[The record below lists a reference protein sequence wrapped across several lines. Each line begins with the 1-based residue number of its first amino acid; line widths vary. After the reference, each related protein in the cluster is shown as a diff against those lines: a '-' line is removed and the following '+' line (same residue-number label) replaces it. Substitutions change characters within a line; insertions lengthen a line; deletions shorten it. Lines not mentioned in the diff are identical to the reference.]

1 MAGGTAGGSID
12 RLTVWARLAVLCF
25 GVRQA
30 QRESNIT
37 FREIWLPN
45 FFCQLPIKRGR
56 KNIQRER
63 DSGVHFHAKESVSRD
78 IPGLIKLWITYTR
91 TGLVTAK

>member
-1 MAGGTAGGSID
+1 MAGSTAGGSID
-12 RLTVWARLAVLCF
+12 RLTVRARLAVLCF

-56 KNIQRER
+56 KNIQR
-63 DSGVHFHAKESVSRD
+63 VSHE
-78 IPGLIKLWITYTR
+78 ISQVLQSYGYKYTR
-91 TGLVTAK
+91 KKDW